1 VESRAVSGSVEAVE
15 AVDAVE
21 TVHAVEDAAPI
32 ASPATD
38 GATEPVRPAPYGG
51 FSMRPAMLVVG
62 LAAVIV
68 IAFIAIGFAT
78 NGKPAQTDTSKA
90 ISVISGTPLHAVRAA
105 SALAVITRTGQP
117 PSNILNSVSLPVG
130 STRVSHQF
138 NAAEQFDAQ
147 IGLISNDSQGA
158 LRTFFLS
165 DMKAQGWKILE
176 VGPADHN
183 PGAVEVVGQ
192 KAGSDGFFW
201 NEGAVVSATTFGAGA
216 PPAGHTHFTVRLF
229 QVPDPD

>member
-1 VESRAVSGSVEAVE
+1 
-15 AVDAVE
+15 
-21 TVHAVEDAAPI
+21 
-32 ASPATD
+32 
-38 GATEPVRPAPYGG
+38 
-51 FSMRPAMLVVG
+51 
-62 LAAVIV
+62 V
-68 IAFIAIGFAT
+68 IAFVAIGFAT
-78 NGKPAQTDTSKA
+78 NGKPTQTDTSKS
-90 ISVISGTPLHAVRAA
+90 ITVIAGTPLRAERAA
-105 SALAVITRTGQP
+105 SALTVITRTGQP

-130 STRVSHQF
+130 SIRVSHQF

-147 IGLISNDSQGA
+147 IGLISNDSQAA

-201 NEGAVVSATTFGAGA
+201 NEGAVISATTFGAGA

>member
-1 VESRAVSGSVEAVE
+1 VESRAVSGSVDSVG
-15 AVDAVE
+15 AVDAVD
-21 TVHAVEDAAPI
+21 DAAPD
-32 ASPATD
+32 APPATETTD
-38 GATEPVRPAPYGG
+38 AAAEPVRPAPYGG

-68 IAFIAIGFAT
+68 IVFIAIGFAT
-78 NGKPAQTDTSKA
+78 NGKPAQTDTSK
-90 ISVISGTPLHAVRAA
+90 SLTVISGTPLRAERAA
-105 SALAVITRTGQP
+105 SALKVIIRTGQP

-138 NAAEQFDAQ
+138 NAAEQYDAQ
-147 IGLISNDSQGA
+147 IGLLSNDSQEA

-165 DMKAQGWKILE
+165 DMKSQGWKILE